1 MVMLNPVDTLDV
13 YIAGRPV
20 GGLHHL
26 QGGKLS
32 FSYHA
37 AWMEGRVAIPLSL
50 SMPTITRTYE
60 GKVIE
65 AFLWGLLP
73 DNEQTIARWAQR
85 FQVSARNPFAL
96 LKNVGRDCA
105 GAVQFLP
112 RGDQVS
118 RGEDVELLTEA
129 QIGDR
134 LRDLRKDGAAT
145 RRIGDPGQFSL
156 AGAQAKTAFHFDKGS
171 NRWGIPLGD
180 TPTTHI
186 FKPPLPHLHGHT
198 ENEHFC
204 LQLARKLGMDAA
216 HSQVLD
222 FAGEKAIVLERYDR
236 RDIDGKTIRIHQ
248 EDMCQALAVMPTLKY
263 ENQGGPGIT
272 TISNKVLSASL
283 DPVRDRQ
290 TFMDANVFNWII
302 AGTDAHAKNYSMLLG
317 AQGEARLAPLYDI
330 SSILP
335 HLGEGEIQ
343 AEMRDIKLAMKIDR
357 VYPVDEIMPRHWQ
370 RCASSAKVGGEYTIR
385 TIRHQLAVTPDMA
398 SECAQDIRREGITHE
413 IVGRLVDAIAT
424 RIKGLSRIYGE
435 EAAAEPVEVVEVKVG
450 RG

>member
-1 MVMLNPVDTLDV
+1 MVNPIDTLDV
-13 YIAGRPV
+13 HIAGRPV
-20 GGLHHL
+20 GWLHHL

-32 FSYHA
+32 FSYQE

-60 GKVIE
+60 GKVVE

-73 DNEQTIARWAQR
+73 DNEQTLARWAQR

-112 RGDQVS
+112 RGHQVS
-118 RGEDVELLTEA
+118 RGENVELLTEA

-204 LQLARKLGMDAA
+204 LQLACKLGMDAA

-236 RDIDGKTIRIHQ
+236 RNIDGKTIRIHQ
-248 EDMCQALAVMPTLKY
+248 EDMCQALSVMPTLKY

-272 TISNKVLSASL
+272 AISKKVLAASME
-283 DPVRDRQ
+283 PVQDRQ
-290 TFMDANVFNWII
+290 TFMAANVFNWII

-343 AEMRDIKLAMKIDR
+343 AEMRDLKLAMKIDR
-357 VYPVDEIMPRHWQ
+357 VYPIEEIMPRHWR
-370 RCASSAKVGGEYTIR
+370 RCASSAKVGGEYTMR
-385 TIRHQLAVTPDMA
+385 TIRHQLAVIPDMS
-398 SECAQDIRREGITHE
+398 SECAQELRQEGIIHE
-413 IVGRLVDAIAT
+413 IVGRLVDAITT

-435 EAAAEPVEVVEVKVG
+435 EAAAEPV
-450 RG
+450 

>member
-1 MVMLNPVDTLDV
+1 MVMNPIDTLDV

-20 GGLHHL
+20 GELHHL

-32 FSYHA
+32 FSYHE

-50 SMPTITRTYE
+50 SMPTITRTYK
-60 GKVIE
+60 GKIVE

-73 DNEQTIARWAQR
+73 DNEQTLARWAQR

-112 RGDQVS
+112 HGDQVTG
-118 RGEDVELLTEA
+118 GEDVELLTDA

-145 RRIGDPGQFSL
+145 RRIGDHGQFSL
-156 AGAQAKTAFHFDKGS
+156 AGAQAKTAFHFDKDSG
-171 NRWGIPLGD
+171 RWGIPLGD

-186 FKPPLPHLHGHT
+186 FKPPMPHLHGHT

-204 LQLARKLGMDAA
+204 LRLARKLGMDAA

-236 RDIDGKTIRIHQ
+236 RSINGKTIRIHQ
-248 EDMCQALAVMPTLKY
+248 EDMCQALSVMPTRKY

-272 TISNKVLSASL
+272 TISNRVLPASL

-290 TFMDANVFNWII
+290 TFMAANVFNWII
-302 AGTDAHAKNYSMLLG
+302 AGTDAHAKNYAMLLG
-317 AQGEARLAPLYDI
+317 AQGEARLAPFYDI

-357 VYPVDEIMPRHWQ
+357 VYPIDDVMPRHWE
-370 RCASSAKVGGEYTIR
+370 RCASSAKVGGEYTLR
-385 TIRHQLAVTPDMA
+385 TIRRQLAVISDMA
-398 SECAQDIRREGITHE
+398 SECARELRQEGITHE
-413 IVGRLVDAIAT
+413 IVGRLVDAITT
-424 RIKGLSRIYGE
+424 RTKGLSRIYGE
-435 EAAAEPVEVVEVKVG
+435 DATAQPAEV
-450 RG
+450 RR